1 VHKPLRFSQGK
12 PSSISAQAQMRKQG
26 QSHPA
31 IQPKIATTPQKP
43 KLPSAP
49 PVYRPQPVPKVL
61 QTKTTTN
68 HHSQKPQSGHQPVAP
83 PAYRPQPTPK
93 VLQVKT
99 AARQQPPSPQLKNS
113 PAAPPVY
120 RPQPA
125 PRVLQ
130 AKTAVARGSG
140 TIPGRAPVAPPVYRP
155 QPVPHV
161 LQLKSRAMAA
171 GTNSTRRQ
179 GTSQPAPPAS
189 RPVAAPVNRAPA
201 AARPSAIQPKIGFEF
216 EIRIPVWHEDRQLKP
231 KEDCLKKAAG
241 YKWEVD
247 TNNKMTTLLNA
258 AHVQGELQ
266 GVKPI
271 YNGGIIEMVTT
282 EEIDEWDDD
291 ADQQIETLVGR
302 MASEAKQLERAI
314 KFQPGQM
321 RAIDLPGMPKAHIGF
336 DTTHQ
341 PLIDHVNATAY
352 VQATVAARIDRV
364 EELMEVAKAL
374 DSPHALDAQRRTT
387 ILSEAPLNATKIL
400 NDLQDIHAGWL
411 EQSASTPKQTVSPT
425 PIASGFTFGSTPSS
439 DTSQSTGG
447 FTFGNSN
454 ATGSGGF
461 TAPQSTSGGFS
472 FGGFTPQSGSSG
484 GFTFGNSNSS
494 SSSGFLA
501 PSIPLSGFTPPS
513 SSNFQFGVSSWQDSH
528 LDTLKSIPD
537 VRQLS
542 DLRGFLSVLSLVVLG
557 SRTYGGTQVK
567 NQSPLFNKCDLTKVR
582 SSSLSSK
589 SQAVLSRYADSIIN
603 LVLGV
608 NDVDAEEDF
617 ERNNIMA
624 SVGQVVKSIV
634 KGNSDAMFTL
644 IAMGND
650 LQELQPERV
659 GAKWLGQSNRPQ
671 SPVFEFRSI
680 AGRPSPDEWVSLA
693 KRIKDNVKAI
703 NQPKFQTRLEED
715 SFKRRTY
722 PW

>member
-1 VHKPLRFSQGK
+1 
-12 PSSISAQAQMRKQG
+12 M
-26 QSHPA
+26 
-31 IQPKIATTPQKP
+31 
-43 KLPSAP
+43 
-49 PVYRPQPVPKVL
+49 
-61 QTKTTTN
+61 
-68 HHSQKPQSGHQPVAP
+68 
-83 PAYRPQPTPK
+83 
-93 VLQVKT
+93 
-99 AARQQPPSPQLKNS
+99 
-113 PAAPPVY
+113 
-120 RPQPA
+120 
-125 PRVLQ
+125 
-130 AKTAVARGSG
+130 
-140 TIPGRAPVAPPVYRP
+140 
-155 QPVPHV
+155 
-161 LQLKSRAMAA
+161 
-171 GTNSTRRQ
+171 
-179 GTSQPAPPAS
+179 
-189 RPVAAPVNRAPA
+189 
-201 AARPSAIQPKIGFEF
+201 
-216 EIRIPVWHEDRQLKP
+216 KP
-231 KEDCLKKAAG
+231 KEDRLKEAAG

-247 TNNKMTTLLNA
+247 TNNKMTALLNA
-258 AHVQGELQ
+258 AHEQGELQ
-266 GVKPI
+266 GMKPI
-271 YNGGIIEMVTT
+271 YNGAIIEMVTT
-282 EEIDEWDDD
+282 KEIDEWDDD
-291 ADQQIETLVGR
+291 ADQQIETLVGQ

-411 EQSASTPKQTVSPT
+411 EQSTATPKQTVSPT
-425 PIASGFTFGSTPSS
+425 PITSGFTFGSTPSS

-454 ATGSGGF
+454 VTGSGGF

-472 FGGFTPQSGSSG
+472 FGGFTPQPGSSG

-494 SSSGFLA
+494 SSSGFTFGNSNSASSSGFLA
-501 PSIPLSGFTPPS
+501 PSIPFSGFTPPS
-513 SSNFQFGVSSWQDSH
+513 SSNIQFGVSSWQDSH

-557 SRTYGGTQVK
+557 SRTYTGTQVK

-608 NDVDAEEDF
+608 NGVDAEENF
-617 ERNNIMA
+617 ERDNIMA

-650 LQELQPERV
+650 LKELQPERV

-680 AGRPSPDEWVSLA
+680 AGRPSPDQWVSLA